1 MFGLPISMAAFWI
14 IVAGV
19 ALLIEAITTGLTSIW
34 FTIGGFVAAVAAWL
48 GAGLPVQIILFL
60 VVSIAL
66 MLLVRPLAKK
76 KVTGEVV
83 PTSAHGSRKAKKAP
97 DSESTV
103 QTEKGTLKSSKEES
117 YLLQIQELKEQ
128 VRTMDMELAKV
139 RRELIRAQESK
150 ERLKKA
156 IGSVLDNY

>member
-66 MLLVRPLAKK
+66 MILVRPLAKK

-83 PTSAHGSRKAKKAP
+83 PTNADSLIGRKLVVIEEVNNREKTGKAKVGDIDWTLRSINGTVIPKGSIVVVKEIEGTKLQVI
-97 DSESTV
+97 SEA
-103 QTEKGTLKSSKEES
+103 EAEA
-117 YLLQIQELKEQ
+117 
-128 VRTMDMELAKV
+128 M
-139 RRELIRAQESK
+139 
-150 ERLKKA
+150 
-156 IGSVLDNY
+156 

>member
-83 PTSAHGSRKAKKAP
+83 PTNADSLIGRKLVVIEEVNNREKTGKAKVGDIDWTLRSLNGTVIPK
-97 DSESTV
+97 DSIVVVKEI
-103 QTEKGTLKSSKEES
+103 EGTK
-117 YLLQIQELKEQ
+117 LQVVSEAEAEA
-128 VRTMDMELAKV
+128 M
-139 RRELIRAQESK
+139 
-150 ERLKKA
+150 
-156 IGSVLDNY
+156 

>member
-83 PTSAHGSRKAKKAP
+83 PTNADSLIGRKLVVIEEVNNREKTGKAKVGDIDWTLRSLNGTVIPK
-97 DSESTV
+97 DSIVVVKEIEGTKLQVVSEV
-103 QTEKGTLKSSKEES
+103 EAGAETE
-117 YLLQIQELKEQ
+117 
-128 VRTMDMELAKV
+128 
-139 RRELIRAQESK
+139 
-150 ERLKKA
+150 
-156 IGSVLDNY
+156 

>member
-83 PTSAHGSRKAKKAP
+83 PTNADSLIGRKLVVIEEVNNREKTGKAKVGDIDWTLRSINGTVIPKG
-97 DSESTV
+97 STV
-103 QTEKGTLKSSKEES
+103 VVKEIEGTKLQVVSEAEAGAETE
-117 YLLQIQELKEQ
+117 
-128 VRTMDMELAKV
+128 
-139 RRELIRAQESK
+139 
-150 ERLKKA
+150 
-156 IGSVLDNY
+156 

>member
-83 PTSAHGSRKAKKAP
+83 PTNADSLIGRKLVVIEEVNNREKTGKAKVGDIDWTLRSINGTVIPKGSIVVVKEIEGTKLQVV
-97 DSESTV
+97 SE
-103 QTEKGTLKSSKEES
+103 TEAGAETE
-117 YLLQIQELKEQ
+117 
-128 VRTMDMELAKV
+128 
-139 RRELIRAQESK
+139 
-150 ERLKKA
+150 
-156 IGSVLDNY
+156 

>member
-83 PTSAHGSRKAKKAP
+83 PTNADSLIGRKLVVIEEVNNREKTGKAKVGDIDWTLRSLNGTVIPK
-97 DSESTV
+97 DSIVVVKEIEGTKLQVVSEAEAGAE
-103 QTEKGTLKSSKEES
+103 TE
-117 YLLQIQELKEQ
+117 
-128 VRTMDMELAKV
+128 
-139 RRELIRAQESK
+139 
-150 ERLKKA
+150 
-156 IGSVLDNY
+156 

>member
-1 MFGLPISMAAFWI
+1 MAAFWI

-83 PTSAHGSRKAKKAP
+83 PTNADSLIGRKLVVIEEVNNREKTGKAKVGDIDWTLRSLNGTVIPK
-97 DSESTV
+97 DSIVVVKEI
-103 QTEKGTLKSSKEES
+103 EGTK
-117 YLLQIQELKEQ
+117 LQVVSEAEAEA
-128 VRTMDMELAKV
+128 M
-139 RRELIRAQESK
+139 
-150 ERLKKA
+150 
-156 IGSVLDNY
+156 

>member
-83 PTSAHGSRKAKKAP
+83 PTNADSLIGRKLVVIEEVNNREKTGKAKVGDIDWTLRSLNGTVIPK
-97 DSESTV
+97 DSIVVVKEIEGTKLQVVSEAETGAE
-103 QTEKGTLKSSKEES
+103 TE
-117 YLLQIQELKEQ
+117 
-128 VRTMDMELAKV
+128 
-139 RRELIRAQESK
+139 
-150 ERLKKA
+150 
-156 IGSVLDNY
+156 

>member
-1 MFGLPISMAAFWI
+1 MAAFWI

-66 MLLVRPLAKK
+66 MILVRPLAKK

-83 PTSAHGSRKAKKAP
+83 PTNADSLIGRKLVVIEEVNNREKTGKAKVGDIDWTLRSINGTVIPKGSIVVVKEIEGTKLQVI
-97 DSESTV
+97 SEA
-103 QTEKGTLKSSKEES
+103 EAEA
-117 YLLQIQELKEQ
+117 
-128 VRTMDMELAKV
+128 M
-139 RRELIRAQESK
+139 
-150 ERLKKA
+150 
-156 IGSVLDNY
+156 

>member
-83 PTSAHGSRKAKKAP
+83 PTNADSLIGRKLVVIEEVNNREKTGKAKVGDIDWTLRSINGTVIPKGSIVVVKEIEGTKLQVV
-97 DSESTV
+97 SEAEAGAE
-103 QTEKGTLKSSKEES
+103 TE
-117 YLLQIQELKEQ
+117 
-128 VRTMDMELAKV
+128 
-139 RRELIRAQESK
+139 
-150 ERLKKA
+150 
-156 IGSVLDNY
+156 

>member
-1 MFGLPISMAAFWI
+1 MFGLPIYMAAFWI

-83 PTSAHGSRKAKKAP
+83 PTNADSLIGRKLVVIEEVNNREKTGKAKVGDIDWTLRSLNGTVIPK
-97 DSESTV
+97 DSIV
-103 QTEKGTLKSSKEES
+103 VVKEIE
-117 YLLQIQELKEQ
+117 
-128 VRTMDMELAKV
+128 
-139 RRELIRAQESK
+139 
-150 ERLKKA
+150 
-156 IGSVLDNY
+156 